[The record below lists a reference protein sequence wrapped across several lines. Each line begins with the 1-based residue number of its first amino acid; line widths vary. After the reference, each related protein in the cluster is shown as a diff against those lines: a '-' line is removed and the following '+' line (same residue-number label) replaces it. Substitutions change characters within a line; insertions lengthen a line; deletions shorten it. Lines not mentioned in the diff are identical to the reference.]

1 MESSFEFADSIV
13 VVAQVMQD
21 VGYDRVQIDGLFES
35 AISAAVTAH
44 VVYRSDQKGYDN
56 AFQMLVD
63 IYLEDI
69 DEYLEVN

>member
-21 VGYDRVQIDGLFES
+21 VGYNRVEIDGLFES

-44 VVYRSDQKGYDN
+44 VVYQNDQTGYDD

-63 IYLEDI
+63 IFLEDI

>member
-1 MESSFEFADSIV
+1 MDSSFEFADSIV
-13 VVAQVMQD
+13 VVADVMRE
-21 VGYDRVQIDGLFES
+21 VGYHHYEVDGLFES

-44 VVYRSDQKGYDN
+44 VVYRSDRTGYDN

-63 IYLEDI
+63 IYLDDI